1 MDAQL
6 GGAARVLALQAQMI
20 GQIETAQARYQSAFA
35 QWNGASEQIKA
46 ATGVDLAGLARK
58 LGGTG

>member
-1 MDAQL
+1 MAGAGHPLIVQKVSVLPGTNGDAPGQ
-6 GGAARVLALQAQMI
+6 GFAR
-20 GQIETAQARYQSAFA
+20 SAI
-35 QWNGASEQIKA
+35 GASEQIKA